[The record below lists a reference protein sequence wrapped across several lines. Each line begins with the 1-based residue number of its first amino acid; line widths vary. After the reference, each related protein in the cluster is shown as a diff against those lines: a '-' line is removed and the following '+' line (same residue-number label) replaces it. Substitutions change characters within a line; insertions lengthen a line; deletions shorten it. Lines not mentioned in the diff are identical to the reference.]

1 VSGGVSQEL
10 AGRLAAALA
19 PMLGDG
25 VAIDGLE
32 RLSGGASRETWRFDV
47 VPAAG
52 STRTADA
59 ARAGTG
65 AAGAAGMAAAA
76 GANDA
81 GEAGGG
87 AATEGV
93 ERVELILR
101 RDPPAR
107 PGAEGAMGREAQ
119 AIGAAGAAGLA
130 VPSVLVADP
139 TGEQLGAAGMVM
151 TRVAGE
157 TIARKILR
165 DDAYAAARPRLARQ
179 CGDFLGRLHQLP
191 TDAVDGLADEDA
203 LAAYSDT
210 YALID
215 QASAT
220 FDLAFRWLEARRP
233 PATGRTIVHGDF
245 RLGNLIVD
253 AEGLAA
259 VLDWELV
266 HRGDPVE
273 DLGWLCT
280 RAWRFG
286 AEPPVGGFGSREDL
300 LAAYAEA
307 GGPPV
312 DPDTLAWWEVVGTL
326 KWGVICM
333 AQASVHLTGV
343 ARSIELAAIGR
354 RVCEQ
359 EADLLALIAP
369 EQWAAAEPTV
379 APAPSGPGDAGLHG
393 RPTAVELLDA
403 LGGFLEQDVSEATTG
418 RVRFHTRVATRVVAM
433 VARELELGPAQQERY
448 REGLSR
454 FGAAT
459 EHELAE
465 AVRHGTLDDRVDDLA
480 AFLAASVKD
489 KLAVAH
495 P

>member
-1 VSGGVSQEL
+1 MSGEEL
-10 AGRLAAALA
+10 AVRLAAALE
-19 PMLGDG
+19 PVLGAG
-25 VAIDGLE
+25 AAIEDLE
-32 RLSGGASRETWRFDV
+32 RLSGGASRETWRFDA
-47 VPAAG
+47 VPSG
-52 STRTADA
+52 GDR
-59 ARAGTG
+59 
-65 AAGAAGMAAAA
+65 
-76 GANDA
+76 
-81 GEAGGG
+81 GG
-87 AATEGV
+87 A
-93 ERVELILR
+93 RLELILR
-101 RDPPAR
+101 RDPPQR

-139 TGEQLGAAGMVM
+139 TGERLGSAGMVM

-165 DDAYAAARPRLARQ
+165 DEAHAVARPRLARQ
-179 CGDFLGRLHQLP
+179 CGDFLARLHQLP
-191 TDAVDGLADEDA
+191 VDAVDGLADEDA
-203 LAAYSDT
+203 LAAYRES
-210 YALID
+210 YELLD
-215 QASAT
+215 QRSAT
-220 FDLAFRWLEARRP
+220 FELAFRWLEARRP
-233 PATGRTIVHGDF
+233 PATGRTVVHGDF

-253 AEGLAA
+253 GEGLAA

-286 AEPPVGGFGSREDL
+286 AEPPVGGFGTREDL
-300 LAAYAEA
+300 LAAYEQA
-307 GGPPV
+307 GGSPV
-312 DPDTLAWWEVVGTL
+312 SAETLGWWEVVGTL

-333 AQASVHLTGV
+333 GQASVHLTGLH
-343 ARSIELAAIGR
+343 RSIELAAIGR

-369 EQWAAAEPTV
+369 DQWAAAQARPDP
-379 APAPSGPGDAGLHG
+379 PAGEAPGDPDPGLHG

-403 LGGFLEQDVSEATTG
+403 LREFLEQDVSEATTG

-433 VARELELGPAQQERY
+433 VARELQLGPAQQARY
-448 REGLSR
+448 REGLAR
-454 FGAAT
+454 FGAGS
-459 EHELAE
+459 EHELAA
-465 AVRHGTLDDRVDDLA
+465 AVRRGDLDDRTDELA
-480 AFLAASVKD
+480 AFLAASVND